1 VQLLTELL
9 AVQYLRCY
17 HYLVQ
22 VGFEE
27 SPVFLVDMGFIES
40 VEDFYYDLMKL
51 DLLAF
56 VSLLTK
62 SEDCQTNVF

>member
-1 VQLLTELL
+1 MTELL

>member
-1 VQLLTELL
+1 MQLLTELL

-22 VGFEE
+22 VAFEE

-56 VSLLTK
+56 FSLLTE